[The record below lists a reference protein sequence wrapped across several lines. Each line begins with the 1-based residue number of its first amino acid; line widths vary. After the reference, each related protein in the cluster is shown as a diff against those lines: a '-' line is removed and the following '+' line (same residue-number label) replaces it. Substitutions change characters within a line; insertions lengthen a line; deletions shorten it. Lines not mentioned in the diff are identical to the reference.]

1 MKPPEATRTID
12 PVTFEVLKNSFVNL
26 VDQMAEVIFKT
37 CYSFAIYVRDFSS
50 CLCDAEG
57 NTVAQGTQDIAVH
70 VGTLHFTA
78 QTCLREIGRENLHPG
93 DVILFNDPFT
103 GGTHFCDVRV
113 VRPVFY
119 DGELLAFTVVNGH
132 WSDVGGSVPGSF
144 DIQAEEY
151 YREGLRIT
159 PVKIVEEGRLN
170 QPLVKLIISNMRLPW
185 EREGDLKAQIE
196 ASRVG
201 AEYLLALC
209 QKYGVETIRGAFGEC
224 MDYVEKMTRAE
235 IAKLPPGSYEADD
248 FIDKDPGRA
257 EEGMVRVHLALKIG
271 KDEILY
277 DLTGTDPAVDCF
289 LNSTYSSSYSACITA
304 SKMAFPHVPLN
315 SGFYRA
321 VKMQLPEGSCVN
333 APEPRA
339 VAGFCSGAYEKMMN
353 AAFAC
358 WSQVMPQRGLGSA
371 YNLEYLLL
379 GGTDHRPGYNR
390 GFIYYDWLTGG
401 WGGRYGK
408 DGPAPLTPVFGVGLT
423 NQPIEAH
430 ERLSPIFVEK
440 VGILQD
446 SCGPGKWRGGPG
458 LEKTFKTYSSGR
470 LVLSYCCD
478 RERSVPQGV
487 FGGGTGI
494 PHGIVFNPGTPQEI
508 YMGATFSGHKLK
520 DGDAVWR
527 PSSGGGG
534 YGDPLE
540 RDPQKVLED
549 VIDEYVSVERAR
561 LDYGVVIRPI
571 NPELGQ
577 YEIDSDATER
587 ERAEIREM
595 RLRWLETDP
604 EGVRQEVLAGR
615 LTLLDAIRRYGVI
628 LDRAN
633 GQVLPA
639 TTRQFRESLK
649 QRCAPYWGKIQA

>member
-1 MKPPEATRTID
+1 MKANTERRLD

-26 VDQMAEVIFKT
+26 VDQMAEVMFRT
-37 CYSFAIYVRDFSS
+37 CYSFAIYVHDFSS
-50 CLCDAEG
+50 CLCDGQG

-78 QTCLREIGRENLHPG
+78 QTCLQEIGRENLRPG

-119 DGELLAFTVVNGH
+119 DGELLACTVVNGH

-159 PVKIVEEGRLN
+159 PIKIVEEGRLN
-170 QPLVKLIISNMRLPW
+170 RHLVKLIISNMRVPA

-201 AEYLLALC
+201 AEYLIGLC
-209 QKYGVETIRGAFGEC
+209 QKYGVETIKEAFGEC
-224 MDYVEKMTRAE
+224 MDYVERMTRAE
-235 IAKLPPGSYEADD
+235 IARLPKGTYEADD
-248 FIDKDPGRA
+248 FIDQDPGQP
-257 EEGMVRVHLALKIG
+257 EEGLVRVHLALNIKE
-271 KDEILY
+271 DEILY

-289 LNSTYSSSYSACITA
+289 LNSTYSASYSACVTA
-304 SKMAFPHVPLN
+304 TKMAFPHIPLN
-315 SGFYRA
+315 SGFFRA
-321 VKMQLPEGSCVN
+321 VKMVLPEGSCVD
-333 APEPRA
+333 AREPTA

-358 WSQVMPQRGLGSA
+358 WSQVTPRRGMGSA

-379 GGTDHRPGYNR
+379 GGMDNRPGYR
-390 GFIYYDWLTGG
+390 RPFIYYDWLTGG

-430 ERLSPIFVEK
+430 ERLCPIEVEK
-440 VGILQD
+440 VTILQD

-458 LEKTFKTYSSGR
+458 LEKTFKTVSSNR
-470 LVLSYCCD
+470 MILSYCCD
-478 RERSVPQGV
+478 RERSVPLGV
-487 FGGGTGI
+487 FGGGPGV
-494 PHGIVFNPGTPQEI
+494 PHGVHLNPGTPQES
-508 YMGATFSGHKLK
+508 YLGVAFSGYRLQ
-520 DGDAVWR
+520 DGDKVWR

-534 YGDPLE
+534 YGDPME
-540 RDPQKVLED
+540 REPQKVMED
-549 VIDEYVSVERAR
+549 VIDGYVSLERAR
-561 LDYGVVIRPI
+561 ADYGVVIRPVD
-571 NPELGQ
+571 PEIDA
-577 YEIDSDATER
+577 YEIDEPATGR
-587 ERAEIREM
+587 ERQNIRQM
-595 RLRWLETDP
+595 RLSWLETDP
-604 EGVRQEVLAGR
+604 QEVSQQVLAGKI
-615 LTLLDAIRRYGVI
+615 TPLDAIRRHGVI
-628 LDRAN
+628 LDRTTQ
-633 GQVLPA
+633 QVLPN
-639 TTRQFRESLK
+639 TTRVFRQTLRE
-649 QRCAPYWGKIQA
+649 RCAPYWK